1 MKLKKKY
8 ILWAIVIICLLTIF
22 GVSKHSIDEI
32 HYMKHFYPTVFTVE
46 EAYYA
51 SKVELIKV
59 IITSI
64 PFVVLIFTAIFMFGR
79 RKK

>member
-8 ILWAIVIICLLTIF
+8 IYWAIVIICLLTLF
-22 GVSKHSIDEI
+22 GVARHSVDEI
-32 HYMKHFYPTVFTVE
+32 HYLKRFYPAHFSVE

-59 IITSI
+59 VITAI
-64 PFVVLIFTAIFMFGR
+64 PIVVLIFTTLFILKR

>member
-22 GVSKHSIDEI
+22 SVSKHSVDEI
-32 HYMKHFYPTVFTVE
+32 HYVKRFYPPVFTVE

-59 IITSI
+59 VIISV
-64 PFVVLIFTAIFMFGR
+64 PLAVLAFVALFMLK
-79 RKK
+79 RKKK

>member
-8 ILWAIVIICLLTIF
+8 ILWAIIIICLLTIF
-22 GVSKHSIDEI
+22 GVARHSVDEI
-32 HYMKHFYPTVFTVE
+32 HYMKHFYPPVFTVE

-59 IITSI
+59 VIVSV
-64 PFVVLIFTAIFMFGR
+64 PLVVLIFTAISMLK
-79 RKK
+79 RKKK